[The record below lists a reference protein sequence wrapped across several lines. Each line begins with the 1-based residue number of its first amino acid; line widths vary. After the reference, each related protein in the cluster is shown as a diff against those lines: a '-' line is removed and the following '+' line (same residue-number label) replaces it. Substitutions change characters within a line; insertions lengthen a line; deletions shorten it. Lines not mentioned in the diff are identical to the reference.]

1 MFYDD
6 MWEGVAGNGA
16 SIPRL
21 LKAYFKSFYPLPPCE
36 AIEAMRSTTLRSCG
50 QREKHPVGVWSTSY
64 TTIRFLRRE

>member
-21 LKAYFKSFYPLPPCE
+21 LKAYFKSFYPI
-36 AIEAMRSTTLRSCG
+36 ATLRGDRSNAIHHLTFVWTAGETSCG
-50 QREKHPVGVWSTSY
+50 SVVHVLHDDQVLTA
-64 TTIRFLRRE
+64 